1 MGIEA
6 MEIMLKIEG
15 DMFAIAIE
23 ELNDPF
29 TFIVPIVGQLNNWT
43 WFGLSKSGEKKF
55 CNASPDVLFNKM
67 NFDLASF
74 DVSYNIEICT

>member
-43 WFGLSKSGEKKF
+43 WFGLSMSGEKKF

>member
-15 DMFAIAIE
+15 DMFTIAIE

-55 CNASPDVLFNKM
+55 CNASPDALFNKM